1 MKEIKTKP
9 AGGQPRTFDKA
20 GVVPKT
26 AMKEMWIHTKDKV
39 LSETMGTPFAS
50 QQEATGNAPA
60 NTAGD
65 QMLSSAE
72 TTAKKGAEMAY
83 DGGKKL
89 TQFAGQK
96 VKERREVTRIKNQA
110 SSITQGNKGEAWKGT
125 STRPAGKKNIK
136 GRQPAAKPKAN
147 AAKTIKQGGK
157 GIKGAQRTAANTQ
170 KAAKAAQQIT
180 QRMQAAAKATVR
192 GIRAAAHA
200 VMATLKA
207 AVAAMQSL
215 AAAILAGGWVAVVI
229 ILLICLIALVMGSS
243 YGIFFGVES
252 TGSGTSVSQAV
263 RDLNQEYADH
273 LQQISESVS
282 HDRQEMTS
290 NDGNL
295 SINWQEVLAVFSAK
309 VSGACDGEQVAS
321 LTDAQVDILRDILWE
336 MNDVDYSTHTESHE
350 VEVTMINDEG
360 EEETTTETV
369 TETVL
374 TITIT
379 HKTAA
384 EMAGEYHFNS
394 RQNEYL
400 ALMMQPDN
408 QNLWAQLLGGLVTGG
423 GQIITPDTDWVPI
436 GALAWPLPQTFSI
449 SSPFG
454 YREDPFTGEIEYH
467 NGTDIAAPN
476 GTQILAAAAG
486 TVTIANGI
494 DSWGGSYGYHIKIDH
509 GNGLETLY
517 AHCSAI
523 CVTPGQQVQ
532 QGEVIGFVG
541 STGNSTG
548 NHLHFE
554 VCLDSQNVDM
564 VCFFDR
570 GGHFLKKRRG
580 RQVITRL
587 VKSVFS
593 YRKIKDSQ

>member
-1 MKEIKTKP
+1 MKEIKTKQ
-9 AGGQPRTFDKA
+9 AGGKPRTFDKA

-26 AMKEMWIHTKDKV
+26 AVKEMWLHTKDKA
-39 LSETMGTPFAS
+39 LSETMGTPFAN
-50 QQEATGNAPA
+50 QQETTGNVPA

-65 QMLSSAE
+65 QILSSAE
-72 TTAKKGAEMAY
+72 TTAKKGAETAY

-110 SSITQGNKGEAWKGT
+110 SSITQGSKGEVWKGT

-147 AAKTIKQGGK
+147 TAKTIKQGGK
-157 GIKGAQRTAANTQ
+157 GIKGAQQTSAKTQ

-180 QRMQAAAKATVR
+180 QRMQAAAKITVR

-200 VMATLKA
+200 VMAALKA

-309 VSGACDGEQVAS
+309 VSGASDGEQVAS

-350 VEVTMINDEG
+350 VEVTTTNDDG
-360 EEETTTETV
+360 EEVTTTETV

-374 TITIT
+374 TIEIT

-400 ALMMQPDN
+400 DLMMQPDN
-408 QNLWAQLLGGLVTGG
+408 QNLWSQLLGGFVDGG
-423 GQIITPDTDWVPI
+423 GQIINPDTDWVPV
-436 GALAWPLPQTFSI
+436 GAIAWPLPKTFSI

-467 NGTDIAAPN
+467 NGTDIVAPN

-494 DSWGGSYGYHIKIDH
+494 DPWGGGYGYYIKIDH

-523 CVTPGQQVQ
+523 CVTPGQQ
-532 QGEVIGFVG
+532 GEVIGFVS

-554 VCLDSQNVDM
+554 TWVNGQRTNAM
-564 VCFFDR
+564 MYFAE
-570 GGHFLKKRRG
+570 
-580 RQVITRL
+580 
-587 VKSVFS
+587 
-593 YRKIKDSQ
+593 Y

>member
-1 MKEIKTKP
+1 MNEIKTKSTTN
-9 AGGQPRTFDKA
+9 QPRTFDKA
-20 GVVPKT
+20 GAIPKT
-26 AMKEMWIHTKDKV
+26 AMKEMWLHTKDKV

-50 QQEATGNAPA
+50 QQEASNNTSA

-65 QMLSSAE
+65 QMLSGAE
-72 TTAKKGAEMAY
+72 TTVKKEAETTY
-83 DGGKKL
+83 DRGRKL
-89 TQFAGQK
+89 TQFVGRK
-96 VKERREVTRIKNQA
+96 VKERREAARIKNQA
-110 SSITQGNKGEAWKGT
+110 SGTSQSSTGATRKGT
-125 STRPAGKKNIK
+125 SAGPTGKKTIK
-136 GRQPAAKPKAN
+136 GRQPAAKPKDN
-147 AAKTIKQGGK
+147 VAKAIKQGEK
-157 GIKGAQRTAANTQ
+157 GIKGIRQNAANTQ
-170 KAAKAAQQIT
+170 KAAKTAQQIT
-180 QRMQAAAKATVR
+180 QRMQAAAKATLR

-200 VMATLKA
+200 MMAAFKA
-207 AVAAMQSL
+207 AVAAAQSL

-263 RDLNQEYADH
+263 RNLNQEYADY

-290 NDGNL
+290 NDGSL
-295 SINWQEVLAVFSAK
+295 SINWQGVLAVFSAK
-309 VSGACDGEQVAS
+309 VSGASDGEQVAS
-321 LTDAQVDILRDILWE
+321 LTDAQVDTLRDILWE
-336 MNDVDYSTHTESHE
+336 MNDVDYSTRTESHE
-350 VEVTMINDEG
+350 VEVTTTNDDG

-384 EMAGEYHFNS
+384 EMAVAYHFNS

-408 QNLWAQLLGGLVTGG
+408 QNLWAQLLGGLVSGG
-423 GQIITPDTDWVPI
+423 GQIIIPDTDWIPT

-509 GNGLETLY
+509 GGGLETLY

-554 VCLDSQNVDM
+554 VWVNGERTDAM
-564 VCFFDR
+564 YFF
-570 GGHFLKKRRG
+570 
-580 RQVITRL
+580 L
-587 VKSVFS
+587 VS
-593 YRKIKDSQ
+593 

>member
-9 AGGQPRTFDKA
+9 AGGQPRTFDKT

-26 AMKEMWIHTKDKV
+26 AMKEMWLHTKDKA
-39 LSETMGTPFAS
+39 LNETMNTPFAG

-65 QMLSSAE
+65 QMLSGTE
-72 TTAKKGAEMAY
+72 TIAKKGAETAY
-83 DGGKKL
+83 GGGRKL

-96 VKERREVTRIKNQA
+96 IKERREAARIKNQA
-110 SSITQGNKGEAWKGT
+110 SGTTQGSNGAARKGT
-125 STRPAGKKNIK
+125 STRPTGKKTIK
-136 GRQPAAKPKAN
+136 GRKPAAKPKAH
-147 AAKTIKQGGK
+147 AAKSIKQGGK
-157 GIKGAQRTAANTQ
+157 GIKGAQQTAANAQ

-180 QRMQAAAKATVR
+180 QRMQAAAKATLR

-200 VMATLKA
+200 VMAALKA
-207 AVAAMQSL
+207 AVAAAQSL
-215 AAAILAGGWVAVVI
+215 AAAILAGGWVAVVV
-229 ILLICLIALVMGSS
+229 ILLVCLIALVMGSS

-263 RDLNQEYADH
+263 RDLNQEYAEH
-273 LQQISESVS
+273 LQQISEDVS

-295 SINWQEVLAVFSAK
+295 SINWQDVLAVFSAK
-309 VSGACDGEQVAS
+309 VSGASDGEQVAS
-321 LTDAQVDILRDILWE
+321 LTDAQVNILRDILWK

-350 VEVTMINDEG
+350 VEVTTTNNAG

-374 TITIT
+374 TIEIT
-379 HKTAA
+379 HTTAA
-384 EMAGEYHFNS
+384 DMAQKYRFDR
-394 RQNEYL
+394 RQKEYL
-400 ALMMQPDN
+400 DLMMQPDN
-408 QNLWAQLLGGLVTGG
+408 QNLWAQLLGGLVAGG
-423 GQIITPDTDWVPI
+423 GQIINPDTDWVPI

-454 YREDPFTGEIEYH
+454 YREDPFPVEFDYH
-467 NGTDIAAPN
+467 NGTDVAAPN

-554 VCLDSQNVDM
+554 VWVNGERTDAM
-564 VCFFDR
+564 
-570 GGHFLKKRRG
+570 GY
-580 RQVITRL
+580 
-587 VKSVFS
+587 FS
-593 YRKIKDSQ
+593 IR

>member
-9 AGGQPRTFDKA
+9 ARVKLHVLDKA
-20 GVVPKT
+20 ETVPKT
-26 AMKEMWIHTKDKV
+26 AMKEMWLHTKDKV
-39 LSETMGTPFAS
+39 LSETMGTSFSS
-50 QQEATGNAPA
+50 QQEATSNAPA

-65 QMLSSAE
+65 QMLSGAE
-72 TTAKKGAEMAY
+72 TAAKKGAETAY
-83 DGGKKL
+83 HGGQKM
-89 TQFAGQK
+89 TRFASQK
-96 VKERREVTRIKNQA
+96 VKERREVTRIKNRA
-110 SSITQGNKGEAWKGT
+110 SRTTQGSKGVAHKGALA
-125 STRPAGKKNIK
+125 RLDGKKTIK
-136 GRQPAAKPKAN
+136 GRQPAAKSKVN
-147 AAKTIKQGGK
+147 TAKTIKQGRK

-180 QRMQAAAKATVR
+180 QRMQAAAKVTVR
-192 GIRAAAHA
+192 GIRAVARA
-200 VMATLKA
+200 VMTALKA

-263 RDLNQEYADH
+263 RNLNQEYADH
-273 LQQISESVS
+273 MQQISESVF
-282 HDRQEMTS
+282 HDRQEVTS

-295 SINWQEVLAVFSAK
+295 SINWQEVLAIFSAK
-309 VSGACDGEQVAS
+309 VSGASDGAQVAS

-336 MNDVDYSTHTESHE
+336 MNDVDYSTYTESHE
-350 VEVTMINDEG
+350 VEVTITNDDG

-374 TITIT
+374 TIEII

-384 EMAGEYHFNS
+384 DMAQEYRFNR

-400 ALMMQPDN
+400 DLMMQSDN
-408 QNLWAQLLGGLVTGG
+408 QNLWVQILGGLVTGG
-423 GQIITPDTDWVPI
+423 GQIINPDTDWVPI
-436 GALAWPLPQTFSI
+436 GELAWPLPQTFSI

-467 NGTDIAAPN
+467 SGTDIAAPN

-494 DSWGGSYGYHIKIDH
+494 DPWGGSYGYHIKINH

-523 CVTPGQQVQ
+523 CVTPGQRVQ
-532 QGEVIGFVG
+532 RGEVIGFVG
-541 STGNSTG
+541 NTGNSTG

-554 VCLDSQNVDM
+554 TWVNGERIDTM
-564 VCFFDR
+564 RFF
-570 GGHFLKKRRG
+570 
-580 RQVITRL
+580 TE
-587 VKSVFS
+587 SE
-593 YRKIKDSQ
+593 

>member
-1 MKEIKTKP
+1 MNEIKTKSTTN
-9 AGGQPRTFDKA
+9 QPRTFDKVGA
-20 GVVPKT
+20 IPKT
-26 AMKEMWIHTKDKV
+26 AMKEMWLHTKDKV

-50 QQEATGNAPA
+50 QQEASNNTSA

-65 QMLSSAE
+65 QMLSGAE
-72 TTAKKGAEMAY
+72 TTVKKGAETTY
-83 DGGKKL
+83 DRGRKL
-89 TQFAGQK
+89 TQFVGRK
-96 VKERREVTRIKNQA
+96 VKERREAARIKNQA
-110 SSITQGNKGEAWKGT
+110 SGTSQSSTGATRKGT
-125 STRPAGKKNIK
+125 SAGPTGKKTIK
-136 GRQPAAKPKAN
+136 GRQPAAKPKDN
-147 AAKTIKQGGK
+147 VAKAIKQGEK
-157 GIKGAQRTAANTQ
+157 GIKGIRQNAANTQ
-170 KAAKAAQQIT
+170 KAAKTAQQIT
-180 QRMQAAAKATVR
+180 QRMQAAAKATLR

-200 VMATLKA
+200 MMAAFKA
-207 AVAAMQSL
+207 AVAAAQSL

-263 RDLNQEYADH
+263 RNLNQEYADY

-290 NDGNL
+290 NDGSL

-309 VSGACDGEQVAS
+309 VSGASDGEQVAS
-321 LTDAQVDILRDILWE
+321 LTDAQMDTLRNILWE
-336 MNDVDYSTHTESHE
+336 MNDVGYSTHTESHE
-350 VEVTMINDEG
+350 VEVTTTNDDG

-384 EMAGEYHFNS
+384 EMAVAYHFNS

-408 QNLWAQLLGGLVTGG
+408 QNLWAQLLGGLVSGG
-423 GQIITPDTDWVPI
+423 GQIIIPDTDWIPT

-509 GNGLETLY
+509 GGGLETLY

-554 VCLDSQNVDM
+554 VWVNGERTDAM
-564 VCFFDR
+564 YFFP
-570 GGHFLKKRRG
+570 
-580 RQVITRL
+580 V
-587 VKSVFS
+587 S
-593 YRKIKDSQ
+593 

>member
-9 AGGQPRTFDKA
+9 TGGQPRTFDKA

-26 AMKEMWIHTKDKV
+26 AMKEMWLHTKDKA

-65 QMLSSAE
+65 QMLSGAE
-72 TTAKKGAEMAY
+72 TTVKKGAETAC
-83 DGGKKL
+83 DGGRKL
-89 TQFAGQK
+89 TQFAGRK
-96 VKERREVTRIKNQA
+96 IKERRETTRIKDQA
-110 SSITQGNKGEAWKGT
+110 SSGTQGNKAVARKGA
-125 STRPAGKKNIK
+125 SKGPDGKKTIK
-136 GRQPAAKPKAN
+136 GRQPVAKPKAN

-200 VMATLKA
+200 VMAALKA

-263 RDLNQEYADH
+263 QELNQEYADH
-273 LQQISESVS
+273 LQQITENVS

-309 VSGACDGEQVAS
+309 VSGASDGEQVAS

-350 VEVTMINDEG
+350 VEVTTTNDDG

-374 TITIT
+374 TIEIT
-379 HKTAA
+379 HKTASD
-384 EMAGEYHFNS
+384 MAQEYRFNS

-400 ALMMQPDN
+400 DLMMQPDN
-408 QNLWAQLLGGLVTGG
+408 QNLWAQLLGGLVAGG
-423 GQIITPDTDWVPI
+423 GQIINPDTDWVPI
-436 GALAWPLPQTFSI
+436 GVLAWPLPQTFSI

-494 DSWGGSYGYHIKIDH
+494 DSWGGGYGYHIKIDH

-554 VCLDSQNVDM
+554 VWVSGERTDAMS
-564 VCFFDR
+564 FFS
-570 GGHFLKKRRG
+570 GN
-580 RQVITRL
+580 
-587 VKSVFS
+587 
-593 YRKIKDSQ
+593 

>member
-9 AGGQPRTFDKA
+9 TGRHPRTLDKV

-26 AMKEMWIHTKDKV
+26 AMKEMWLHTKDKA
-39 LSETMGTPFAS
+39 LSETMGTPFAT

-65 QMLSSAE
+65 QMLSGVE
-72 TTAKKGAEMAY
+72 TTAKKGAEAAY
-83 DGGKKL
+83 DGGKTL

-96 VKERREVTRIKNQA
+96 VKERREATRIKNQA
-110 SSITQGNKGEAWKGT
+110 FSKTLGSKGAAQKDT
-125 STRPAGKKNIK
+125 STRPAGKKTIK
-136 GRQPAAKPKAN
+136 GRQPVAKPKGN
-147 AAKTIKQGGK
+147 AAKAIKQGGK
-157 GIKGAQRTAANTQ
+157 GIKGAQQTAAKTQ
-170 KAAKAAQQIT
+170 KVAKAAQQIA
-180 QRMQAAAKATVR
+180 QRMQAAAKVTVR

-200 VMATLKA
+200 VMAALKA

-273 LQQISESVS
+273 LQQISESVP

-290 NDGNL
+290 NDGKL

-309 VSGACDGEQVAS
+309 VSGASDGEQVAS
-321 LTDAQVDILRDILWE
+321 LTDTQVNILRDILWE

-350 VEVTMINDEG
+350 VEVSTTNEDG

-369 TETVL
+369 SETVL
-374 TITIT
+374 TIEIT

-384 EMAGEYHFNS
+384 DMAQKYHFNS

-400 ALMMQPDN
+400 NLMMQPDN
-408 QNLWAQLLGGLVTGG
+408 QNLWAQLLGGLVAGG

-509 GNGLETLY
+509 GKGLETLY

-554 VCLDSQNVDM
+554 VWVNGERTDAMS
-564 VCFFDR
+564 FF
-570 GGHFLKKRRG
+570 G
-580 RQVITRL
+580 TN
-587 VKSVFS
+587 
-593 YRKIKDSQ
+593 

>member
-1 MKEIKTKP
+1 M
-9 AGGQPRTFDKA
+9 G
-20 GVVPKT
+20 
-26 AMKEMWIHTKDKV
+26 WICI
-39 LSETMGTPFAS
+39 LGAAPFAVCGFF
-50 QQEATGNAPA
+50 TYHGM
-60 NTAGD
+60 TAE
-65 QMLSSAE
+65 QMLSGAE
-72 TTAKKGAEMAY
+72 TTAKKGAETVY
-83 DGGKKL
+83 DGGRKL
-89 TQFAGQK
+89 TQFAGRK
-96 VKERREVTRIKNQA
+96 IKERREAARIKKQA
-110 SSITQGNKGEAWKGT
+110 FGTTKPGPGIVPKGT
-125 STRPAGKKNIK
+125 STRPAGKKIIK
-136 GRQPAAKPKAN
+136 GRQPAVKPKTNSAKPKAN
-147 AAKTIKQGGK
+147 AVKPIKQGEK
-157 GIKGAQRTAANTQ
+157 GIKGAQKTAVKTQ

-180 QRMQAAAKATVR
+180 RRMQAAAKATVR
-192 GIRAAAHA
+192 GIRAATHA
-200 VMATLKA
+200 VMAALKA
-207 AVAAMQSL
+207 AVAAARSL

-229 ILLICLIALVMGSS
+229 ILHICLIALVMGSS

-252 TGSGTSVSQAV
+252 TGSGPSVSQAV
-263 RDLNQEYADH
+263 QELNQEYAER
-273 LQQISESVS
+273 LQQIAEDVS

-309 VSGACDGEQVAS
+309 VSGASDGEQVAS
-321 LTDAQVDILRDILWE
+321 LTDTQVDILRDILWE
-336 MNDVDYSTHTESHE
+336 MNDVSYSTRTESHE
-350 VEVTMINDEG
+350 VEVITINDDG
-360 EEETTTETV
+360 EEETATETV

-400 ALMMQPDN
+400 TLMMQPEN
-408 QNLWAQLLGGLVTGG
+408 QNLWAQLLGGFVAGG
-423 GQIITPDTDWVPI
+423 GQIINPDTDWVPI

-454 YREDPFTGEIEYH
+454 YRADPFTGELEYH
-467 NGTDIAAPN
+467 NGTDISAPN
-476 GTQILAAAAG
+476 GTPILAAAAG

-554 VCLDSQNVDM
+554 VWVNGERADAM
-564 VCFFDR
+564 RFFCEPR
-570 GGHFLKKRRG
+570 
-580 RQVITRL
+580 I
-587 VKSVFS
+587 
-593 YRKIKDSQ
+593 

>member
-1 MKEIKTKP
+1 MQQR
-9 AGGQPRTFDKA
+9 QP
-20 GVVPKT
+20 V
-26 AMKEMWIHTKDKV
+26 
-39 LSETMGTPFAS
+39 
-50 QQEATGNAPA
+50 
-60 NTAGD
+60 
-65 QMLSSAE
+65 
-72 TTAKKGAEMAY
+72 GA
-83 DGGKKL
+83 
-89 TQFAGQK
+89 
-96 VKERREVTRIKNQA
+96 RC
-110 SSITQGNKGEAWKGT
+110 
-125 STRPAGKKNIK
+125 
-136 GRQPAAKPKAN
+136 QPAAKPKAN

-157 GIKGAQRTAANTQ
+157 GIKGAQQAAANAQ

-180 QRMQAAAKATVR
+180 QRMQAAAKAAVR

-200 VMATLKA
+200 VMAALKA

-215 AAAILAGGWVAVVI
+215 AAAILAGGWVAVAI

-263 RDLNQEYADH
+263 QDLNQEYADH

-290 NDGNL
+290 NDGSL
-295 SINWQEVLAVFSAK
+295 SINWQEVLAVFSAR
-309 VSGACDGEQVAS
+309 VSGASDGEQVAS

-350 VEVTMINDEG
+350 VEVTTTNDDG
-360 EEETTTETV
+360 EEDTTTETV

-408 QNLWAQLLGGLVTGG
+408 QNLWAQLLGGLVAGG
-423 GQIITPDTDWVPI
+423 GQIINPDTDWVPI
-436 GALAWPLPQTFSI
+436 GVLAWPLPQTFSI

-454 YREDPFTGEIEYH
+454 YREDPFTGELEYH

-509 GNGLETLY
+509 GGGLGTLY

-554 VCLDSQNVDM
+554 VWVNGERTDAMS
-564 VCFFDR
+564 FFLA
-570 GGHFLKKRRG
+570 G
-580 RQVITRL
+580 
-587 VKSVFS
+587 
-593 YRKIKDSQ
+593 

>member
-1 MKEIKTKP
+1 
-9 AGGQPRTFDKA
+9 
-20 GVVPKT
+20 
-26 AMKEMWIHTKDKV
+26 
-39 LSETMGTPFAS
+39 MGTPFAS
-50 QQEATGNAPA
+50 QQEASNNAPA

-72 TTAKKGAEMAY
+72 TTVKKGAETAY
-83 DGGKKL
+83 DGGRKL
-89 TQFAGQK
+89 TQFADRK
-96 VKERREVTRIKNQA
+96 IKERREAARIKSQV
-110 SSITQGNKGEAWKGT
+110 SGTTQGSNGAARKGNSTRSAG
-125 STRPAGKKNIK
+125 STRPAGKKTIK

-147 AAKTIKQGGK
+147 VAKTIKQGGK

-200 VMATLKA
+200 VMAALKA

-309 VSGACDGEQVAS
+309 VSGASDGEQVAS

-350 VEVTMINDEG
+350 VEVTTTNEDG

-369 TETVL
+369 SETVL
-374 TITIT
+374 IIEII
-379 HKTAA
+379 HKTASD
-384 EMAGEYHFNS
+384 MAREYRFNS

-400 ALMMQPDN
+400 NLMMQPDN
-408 QNLWAQLLGGLVTGG
+408 QNLWAQLLGGLVAGG

-454 YREDPFTGEIEYH
+454 YREDPFTGEIDYH

-494 DSWGGSYGYHIKIDH
+494 DPWGGSYGYHIKIDH

-554 VCLDSQNVDM
+554 VWVSGERTDAMS
-564 VCFFDR
+564 FF
-570 GGHFLKKRRG
+570 
-580 RQVITRL
+580 
-587 VKSVFS
+587 SEN
-593 YRKIKDSQ
+593 

>member
-9 AGGQPRTFDKA
+9 ASGQPRTFDKA

-26 AMKEMWIHTKDKV
+26 AMKEMWLHTKDKA

-50 QQEATGNAPA
+50 QQEATDNAPA

-65 QMLSSAE
+65 QMLSGAE
-72 TTAKKGAEMAY
+72 TTVKKGAEAAY
-83 DGGKKL
+83 DGGQKL
-89 TQFAGQK
+89 TQFAGRK
-96 VKERREVTRIKNQA
+96 IKERREATRIKDQA
-110 SSITQGNKGEAWKGT
+110 SSGTQGNKAAARKGA
-125 STRPAGKKNIK
+125 SKGPDGKKAIK
-136 GRQPAAKPKAN
+136 GRQPTAKPKAN

-200 VMATLKA
+200 VMAALKA

-263 RDLNQEYADH
+263 RNLNQEYADH

-290 NDGNL
+290 NDGSL

-309 VSGACDGEQVAS
+309 VSGASDGEQVAS

-350 VEVTMINDEG
+350 VEVTTTNDDG

-369 TETVL
+369 SETVL
-374 TITIT
+374 TIEIT
-379 HKTAA
+379 HKTATD
-384 EMAGEYHFNS
+384 MAQEYRFNS

-400 ALMMQPDN
+400 NLMMQPDN
-408 QNLWAQLLGGLVTGG
+408 QNLWAQLLGGLVAGG

-476 GTQILAAAAG
+476 GTQILAAATG

-554 VCLDSQNVDM
+554 VWVSGERTDAMS
-564 VCFFDR
+564 FFS
-570 GGHFLKKRRG
+570 GN
-580 RQVITRL
+580 
-587 VKSVFS
+587 
-593 YRKIKDSQ
+593 

>member
-26 AMKEMWIHTKDKV
+26 AMKEMWLHTKDKA
-39 LSETMGTPFAS
+39 LSETIGTPFAS

-65 QMLSSAE
+65 QMLSGAE
-72 TTAKKGAEMAY
+72 TTAKKGAETAY

-96 VKERREVTRIKNQA
+96 VKERREATRIKDQA
-110 SSITQGNKGEAWKGT
+110 SSGTQGNKAVARKGA
-125 STRPAGKKNIK
+125 SKGPDGKKTIK
-136 GRQPAAKPKAN
+136 GRKPAAKPKAN

-200 VMATLKA
+200 VMAALKA

-273 LQQISESVS
+273 LQQISESVA

-290 NDGNL
+290 NDGSL

-309 VSGACDGEQVAS
+309 VSGASDGEQVAS

-350 VEVTMINDEG
+350 VEVTITNDDG

-374 TITIT
+374 TIEIN
-379 HKTAA
+379 HK
-384 EMAGEYHFNS
+384 MASDMAQEYHFNS

-400 ALMMQPDN
+400 NLMMQPDN
-408 QNLWAQLLGGLVTGG
+408 QNLLAQLLGGLVAGG
-423 GQIITPDTDWVPI
+423 GQIITPDTDWI
-436 GALAWPLPQTFSI
+436 STGALAWPLPQTFSI

-523 CVTPGQQVQ
+523 CVTPGQRVQ

-554 VCLDSQNVDM
+554 VWVNGQRTDAMS
-564 VCFFDR
+564 FFAN
-570 GGHFLKKRRG
+570 
-580 RQVITRL
+580 
-587 VKSVFS
+587 
-593 YRKIKDSQ
+593 

>member
-9 AGGQPRTFDKA
+9 ASGQPRIFDKA

-26 AMKEMWIHTKDKV
+26 AMKKMWLHTKDKAQ
-39 LSETMGTPFAS
+39 SETMGTPFAS

-83 DGGKKL
+83 DGSRKM
-89 TQFAGQK
+89 TRFASQK
-96 VKERREVTRIKNQA
+96 VKERLEATRVKNQA
-110 SSITQGNKGEAWKGT
+110 SSGTQGNKAAARKGA
-125 STRPAGKKNIK
+125 SKGLDGKKTIK
-136 GRQPAAKPKAN
+136 GRQPVAKPKAN
-147 AAKTIKQGGK
+147 VAKTIKQGGK

-200 VMATLKA
+200 VMAALKA

-263 RDLNQEYADH
+263 RNLNQEYANH

-290 NDGNL
+290 NDGSL

-309 VSGACDGEQVAS
+309 VSGASDGEQVAS

-350 VEVTMINDEG
+350 VEVTTTNEDG

-369 TETVL
+369 SETVL
-374 TITIT
+374 IIEII
-379 HKTAA
+379 HKTASD
-384 EMAGEYHFNS
+384 MAQEYRFNS

-400 ALMMQPDN
+400 DLMMQPDN
-408 QNLWAQLLGGLVTGG
+408 QNLWAQLLGGLVAGG
-423 GQIITPDTDWVPI
+423 GQIITPNTDWVPI

-454 YREDPFTGEIEYH
+454 YREDPFTGELEYH
-467 NGTDIAAPN
+467 NGTDIVAPN

-554 VCLDSQNVDM
+554 VWMSGERTDAMS
-564 VCFFDR
+564 FFS
-570 GGHFLKKRRG
+570 GN
-580 RQVITRL
+580 
-587 VKSVFS
+587 
-593 YRKIKDSQ
+593 

>member
-9 AGGQPRTFDKA
+9 TGGKPRTFDKA

-26 AMKEMWIHTKDKV
+26 AMKEMWLHTKDKA

-65 QMLSSAE
+65 QMLSGAE
-72 TTAKKGAEMAY
+72 TTVKKGAETAY
-83 DGGKKL
+83 DGGRKL
-89 TQFAGQK
+89 TQFAGRK
-96 VKERREVTRIKNQA
+96 IKERREATRIKDQA
-110 SSITQGNKGEAWKGT
+110 SSGTQGNKAVARKGA
-125 STRPAGKKNIK
+125 SKGPDGKKTIK

-200 VMATLKA
+200 VMAALKA

-273 LQQISESVS
+273 LQQITENVS

-309 VSGACDGEQVAS
+309 VSGASDGEQVAS

-350 VEVTMINDEG
+350 VEVTTTNDDG

-374 TITIT
+374 TIEIT

-384 EMAGEYHFNS
+384 DMAQEYRFNS
-394 RQNEYL
+394 RQNKYL
-400 ALMMQPDN
+400 DLMMQPDN
-408 QNLWAQLLGGLVTGG
+408 QNLWAQLLGGLVAGG
-423 GQIITPDTDWVPI
+423 GQIINPDTDWVPI
-436 GALAWPLPQTFSI
+436 GVLAWPLPQTFSI

-454 YREDPFTGEIEYH
+454 YREDPFTGEIDYH

-554 VCLDSQNVDM
+554 VWVSGERTDAMS
-564 VCFFDR
+564 FFS
-570 GGHFLKKRRG
+570 GN
-580 RQVITRL
+580 
-587 VKSVFS
+587 
-593 YRKIKDSQ
+593 

>member
-1 MKEIKTKP
+1 
-9 AGGQPRTFDKA
+9 
-20 GVVPKT
+20 
-26 AMKEMWIHTKDKV
+26 MKEMWIHTKDKV

-282 HDRQEMTS
+282 HDRQEMTF

-360 EEETTTETV
+360 EE
-369 TETVL
+369 
-374 TITIT
+374 
-379 HKTAA
+379 
-384 EMAGEYHFNS
+384 
-394 RQNEYL
+394 
-400 ALMMQPDN
+400 
-408 QNLWAQLLGGLVTGG
+408 
-423 GQIITPDTDWVPI
+423 
-436 GALAWPLPQTFSI
+436 
-449 SSPFG
+449 
-454 YREDPFTGEIEYH
+454 
-467 NGTDIAAPN
+467 
-476 GTQILAAAAG
+476 
-486 TVTIANGI
+486 
-494 DSWGGSYGYHIKIDH
+494 
-509 GNGLETLY
+509 
-517 AHCSAI
+517 
-523 CVTPGQQVQ
+523 
-532 QGEVIGFVG
+532 
-541 STGNSTG
+541 
-548 NHLHFE
+548 
-554 VCLDSQNVDM
+554 
-564 VCFFDR
+564 
-570 GGHFLKKRRG
+570 
-580 RQVITRL
+580 
-587 VKSVFS
+587 
-593 YRKIKDSQ
+593 

>member
-26 AMKEMWIHTKDKV
+26 AMKEMWLHTKDKA

-89 TQFAGQK
+89 TQFTGQK
-96 VKERREVTRIKNQA
+96 VKERREATRIKNQA
-110 SSITQGNKGEAWKGT
+110 SSKTQGSKGAARKDT
-125 STRPAGKKNIK
+125 STRPAGKKTIK
-136 GRQPAAKPKAN
+136 GRQPVAKPKAN
-147 AAKTIKQGGK
+147 AAKNIKQGGK

-200 VMATLKA
+200 VMAALKA
-207 AVAAMQSL
+207 AVAAAQSL

-263 RDLNQEYADH
+263 RNLNQEYANH

-290 NDGNL
+290 NDGSL
-295 SINWQEVLAVFSAK
+295 SINWQEVLAVYSAK
-309 VSGACDGEQVAS
+309 VSGASDGEQVAS
-321 LTDAQVDILRDILWE
+321 LTDAQVDALRTILWE
-336 MNDVDYSTHTESHE
+336 MNDVSYSTHTESHE
-350 VEVTMINDEG
+350 VEVTTTNEDG

-374 TITIT
+374 TIIIT

-408 QNLWAQLLGGLVTGG
+408 QNLWAQLLGGFVAGG
-423 GQIITPDTDWVPI
+423 GQIITPDTDWVGTGP
-436 GALAWPLPQTFSI
+436 LAWPLPQTFSI
-449 SSPFG
+449 SSHFG

-467 NGTDIAAPN
+467 NGTDIAAPE
-476 GTQILAAAAG
+476 GTPILAAASGA
-486 TVTIANGI
+486 VTIANGI
-494 DSWGGSYGYHIKIDH
+494 DSWGGGYGYHIKIDH
-509 GNGLETLY
+509 GDGLETLY

-523 CVTPGQQVQ
+523 CVTPGQRVQ

-541 STGNSTG
+541 GTGNSTG
-548 NHLHFE
+548 DHLHFE
-554 VCLDSQNVDM
+554 VFENNQRTDAI
-564 VCFFDR
+564 R
-570 GGHFLKKRRG
+570 Y
-580 RQVITRL
+580 
-587 VKSVFS
+587 FS
-593 YRKIKDSQ
+593 LQE

>member
-9 AGGQPRTFDKA
+9 ASGQPRIFDKA

-26 AMKEMWIHTKDKV
+26 AMKKMWLHTKDKAQ
-39 LSETMGTPFAS
+39 SETMGTPFAS

-83 DGGKKL
+83 DGSRKM
-89 TQFAGQK
+89 TRFASQK
-96 VKERREVTRIKNQA
+96 VKERLEATRVKNQA
-110 SSITQGNKGEAWKGT
+110 SSGTQGNKAAARKGA
-125 STRPAGKKNIK
+125 SKGLDGKKTIK
-136 GRQPAAKPKAN
+136 GRQPVVKPKAN
-147 AAKTIKQGGK
+147 VAKTIKQGGK

-192 GIRAAAHA
+192 GIRAAVHA
-200 VMATLKA
+200 VMAALKA

-309 VSGACDGEQVAS
+309 VSGASDGEQVAS

-350 VEVTMINDEG
+350 VEVTTTNEDG
-360 EEETTTETV
+360 EEEATTETV
-369 TETVL
+369 SETVL
-374 TITIT
+374 IIEII
-379 HKTAA
+379 HKTASD
-384 EMAGEYHFNS
+384 MAREYRFNS

-400 ALMMQPDN
+400 NLMMQPNN
-408 QNLWAQLLGGLVTGG
+408 QNLWAQLLGGLVAGG

-554 VCLDSQNVDM
+554 VLVHGERTDAMN
-564 VCFFDR
+564 FF
-570 GGHFLKKRRG
+570 
-580 RQVITRL
+580 
-587 VKSVFS
+587 SV
-593 YRKIKDSQ
+593 R

>member
-1 MKEIKTKP
+1 MNEIKTKSTTN
-9 AGGQPRTFDKA
+9 QPRTFDKVGA
-20 GVVPKT
+20 IPKT
-26 AMKEMWIHTKDKV
+26 AMKEMWLHTKDKV
-39 LSETMGTPFAS
+39 LSETMGTPFVS
-50 QQEATGNAPA
+50 QQEASNNTSA

-65 QMLSSAE
+65 QMLSGAE
-72 TTAKKGAEMAY
+72 TTVKKGAETTY
-83 DGGKKL
+83 DRGRKL
-89 TQFAGQK
+89 TQFVGRK
-96 VKERREVTRIKNQA
+96 VKERREAARIKNQA
-110 SSITQGNKGEAWKGT
+110 SGTSQSSTGATRKGT
-125 STRPAGKKNIK
+125 SAGPTGKKTIK

-147 AAKTIKQGGK
+147 AAKSIKQGGK
-157 GIKGAQRTAANTQ
+157 GIKGVQQTAANAQ
-170 KAAKAAQQIT
+170 KAAKTAQQIT

-200 VMATLKA
+200 AMAALKA

-215 AAAILAGGWVAVVI
+215 AAAILAGGWIAVVI

-309 VSGACDGEQVAS
+309 VSGASDGEQVAS

-336 MNDVDYSTHTESHE
+336 MNDVDYSTRTESHE
-350 VEVTMINDEG
+350 VEVTTTNDDG

-369 TETVL
+369 IETVL

-408 QNLWAQLLGGLVTGG
+408 QNLWAQLLGGLVSGG
-423 GQIITPDTDWVPI
+423 GQIIIPDTDWIPT

-509 GNGLETLY
+509 GGGLETLY

-554 VCLDSQNVDM
+554 VWVNGERTDAM
-564 VCFFDR
+564 YFF
-570 GGHFLKKRRG
+570 
-580 RQVITRL
+580 L
-587 VKSVFS
+587 VS
-593 YRKIKDSQ
+593 

>member
-1 MKEIKTKP
+1 MKEIKTKQ

-26 AMKEMWIHTKDKV
+26 AMKEMWLHTKDKA
-39 LSETMGTPFAS
+39 LSETIGTPFAG
-50 QQEATGNAPA
+50 QQDVSNNAPA

-65 QMLSSAE
+65 QMMSGAE
-72 TTAKKGAEMAY
+72 TVVKKGAETAY
-83 DGGKKL
+83 NGNRKL
-89 TQFAGQK
+89 TRFASQK
-96 VKERREVTRIKNQA
+96 VKERREAARIKNQVPGTA
-110 SSITQGNKGEAWKGT
+110 QPGAGSARKGT
-125 STRPAGKKNIK
+125 STRPAGKKTIK

-157 GIKGAQRTAANTQ
+157 GIKGAQQTAANAQ
-170 KAAKAAQQIT
+170 KAAKTTKQIA

-200 VMATLKA
+200 VMAALKA

-273 LQQISESVS
+273 LQQITENVS

-290 NDGNL
+290 NDGSI

-309 VSGACDGEQVAS
+309 VSGATDGEQVAS
-321 LTDAQVDILRDILWE
+321 LTDAQVDILRDILRE
-336 MNDVDYSTHTESHE
+336 MNDVDYSTRTESHE
-350 VEVTMINDEG
+350 VEVTTTNDDG

-384 EMAGEYHFNS
+384 DMSQEYRFNR
-394 RQNEYL
+394 RQKEYL
-400 ALMMQPDN
+400 DLMMQPDN

-423 GQIITPDTDWVPI
+423 GQIITPNTDWVPN
-436 GALAWPLPQTFSI
+436 GALAWPQPQTFSI

-454 YREDPFTGEIEYH
+454 YREDPFTGEIDYH

-494 DSWGGSYGYHIKIDH
+494 DSWGGGYGYHIKIDH

-532 QGEVIGFVG
+532 QGEVIGFIG
-541 STGNSTG
+541 STGNSTS

-554 VCLDSQNVDM
+554 AWVNGARTDAMS
-564 VCFFDR
+564 FFTGD
-570 GGHFLKKRRG
+570 
-580 RQVITRL
+580 
-587 VKSVFS
+587 
-593 YRKIKDSQ
+593 

>member
-1 MKEIKTKP
+1 MNEIKTKSTTN
-9 AGGQPRTFDKA
+9 QPRTFDKVGA
-20 GVVPKT
+20 IPKT
-26 AMKEMWIHTKDKV
+26 AMKEMWLHTKDKV

-50 QQEATGNAPA
+50 QQEASNNTSA

-65 QMLSSAE
+65 QMLSGAE
-72 TTAKKGAEMAY
+72 TTVKKGAETTY
-83 DGGKKL
+83 DRGRKL
-89 TQFAGQK
+89 TQFVGRK
-96 VKERREVTRIKNQA
+96 VKERREAARIKNQA
-110 SSITQGNKGEAWKGT
+110 SGTSQSSTGATRKGT
-125 STRPAGKKNIK
+125 SAGPTGKKTIK
-136 GRQPAAKPKAN
+136 GRQPAAKPKDN
-147 AAKTIKQGGK
+147 VAKAIKQGEK
-157 GIKGAQRTAANTQ
+157 GIKGIRQNAANTQ
-170 KAAKAAQQIT
+170 KAAKTAQQIT
-180 QRMQAAAKATVR
+180 QRMQAAAKATLR

-200 VMATLKA
+200 MMAAFKA
-207 AVAAMQSL
+207 AVAAAQSL

-263 RDLNQEYADH
+263 RNLNQEYADY

-290 NDGNL
+290 NDGSL
-295 SINWQEVLAVFSAK
+295 SINWQGVLTVFSAK
-309 VSGACDGEQVAS
+309 VSGASDGEQVAS
-321 LTDAQVDILRDILWE
+321 LTDAQVDTLRDILWE
-336 MNDVDYSTHTESHE
+336 MNDVDYSTRTESHE
-350 VEVTMINDEG
+350 VEVTTTNDDG

-384 EMAGEYHFNS
+384 EMAVAYHFNS

-408 QNLWAQLLGGLVTGG
+408 QNLWAQLLGGLVSGG
-423 GQIITPDTDWVPI
+423 GQIIIPDTDWIPT

-509 GNGLETLY
+509 GGGLETLY

-554 VCLDSQNVDM
+554 VWVNGERTDAM
-564 VCFFDR
+564 YFF
-570 GGHFLKKRRG
+570 
-580 RQVITRL
+580 L
-587 VKSVFS
+587 VS
-593 YRKIKDSQ
+593 

>member
-9 AGGQPRTFDKA
+9 ASGQPRTFDKA

-26 AMKEMWIHTKDKV
+26 AMKEMWLHTKDKA

-50 QQEATGNAPA
+50 QQEATDNAPA

-83 DGGKKL
+83 DGGRKM
-89 TQFAGQK
+89 TRFASQK
-96 VKERREVTRIKNQA
+96 VKERLEATRIKNQA
-110 SSITQGNKGEAWKGT
+110 SSGTQGNKAAARKGA
-125 STRPAGKKNIK
+125 SKGPDGKKTIK

-170 KAAKAAQQIT
+170 KAVKAAQQIT
-180 QRMQAAAKATVR
+180 QRMQATAKATVR

-200 VMATLKA
+200 VMAALKA

-263 RDLNQEYADH
+263 RNLNQEYADY

-290 NDGNL
+290 NDGSL
-295 SINWQEVLAVFSAK
+295 SINWQGVLAVFSAK
-309 VSGACDGEQVAS
+309 VSGASDGEQVAS
-321 LTDAQVDILRDILWE
+321 LTDAQVDTLSDILWE
-336 MNDVDYSTHTESHE
+336 MNDVDYSTRTESHE
-350 VEVTMINDEG
+350 VEVTTTNDDG

-384 EMAGEYHFNS
+384 EMAVAYHFNS

-408 QNLWAQLLGGLVTGG
+408 QNLWAQLLGGLVSGG
-423 GQIITPDTDWVPI
+423 GQIIIPDTDWIPT

-454 YREDPFTGEIEYH
+454 YREDPFTGEIDYH

-509 GNGLETLY
+509 GGGLETLY

-554 VCLDSQNVDM
+554 VWVNGERTDAM
-564 VCFFDR
+564 YFF
-570 GGHFLKKRRG
+570 
-580 RQVITRL
+580 L
-587 VKSVFS
+587 VS
-593 YRKIKDSQ
+593 

>member
-26 AMKEMWIHTKDKV
+26 AMKEMWLHTKDKA
-39 LSETMGTPFAS
+39 LSETMGTPFAG
-50 QQEATGNAPA
+50 QQDVSNNAPA

-65 QMLSSAE
+65 QMLSGAE

-83 DGGKKL
+83 DGGRKM
-89 TQFAGQK
+89 TRFASQK
-96 VKERREVTRIKNQA
+96 VKERPEATRVKNQA
-110 SSITQGNKGEAWKGT
+110 SSGTQGNKAAARKGA
-125 STRPAGKKNIK
+125 SKGLDGKKTIK

-200 VMATLKA
+200 VMAALKA

-263 RDLNQEYADH
+263 QELNQEYADH
-273 LQQISESVS
+273 LQQITENVS

-309 VSGACDGEQVAS
+309 VSGASDGEQVAS

-350 VEVTMINDEG
+350 VEVTTTNDDG

-374 TITIT
+374 TIEIT
-379 HKTAA
+379 HKTASD
-384 EMAGEYHFNS
+384 MAQEYRFNS

-400 ALMMQPDN
+400 DLMMQPDN
-408 QNLWAQLLGGLVTGG
+408 QNLWAQLLGGLVAGG

-554 VCLDSQNVDM
+554 VWVSGERTDAMS
-564 VCFFDR
+564 FFS
-570 GGHFLKKRRG
+570 GN
-580 RQVITRL
+580 
-587 VKSVFS
+587 
-593 YRKIKDSQ
+593 

>member
-1 MKEIKTKP
+1 MKELKTKP
-9 AGGQPRTFDKA
+9 TGGKPHTFDKA

-26 AMKEMWIHTKDKV
+26 ATKEMWLHTKDKA
-39 LSETMGTPFAS
+39 LSETMNTPFAS

-60 NTAGD
+60 NIAGD
-65 QMLSSAE
+65 QLLSGTE
-72 TTAKKGAEMAY
+72 TAAKKGAETAY
-83 DGGKKL
+83 DGARKV
-89 TQFAGQK
+89 TRFAGQK
-96 VKERREVTRIKNQA
+96 VKERREVARIKNQVSGTAQGGKGA
-110 SSITQGNKGEAWKGT
+110 SRKGASKG
-125 STRPAGKKNIK
+125 PDGKKTIK

-157 GIKGAQRTAANTQ
+157 GIKGVQRTAANTQ

-200 VMATLKA
+200 VMAALKA

-263 RDLNQEYADH
+263 QELNQEYADH
-273 LQQISESVS
+273 LQQITENVS

-309 VSGACDGEQVAS
+309 VSGASDGEQVAS

-350 VEVTMINDEG
+350 VEVTTTNDDG

-369 TETVL
+369 SETVL
-374 TITIT
+374 TIEIT

-384 EMAGEYHFNS
+384 DMAQEYHFNH

-400 ALMMQPDN
+400 NLMMQPDN
-408 QNLWAQLLGGLVTGG
+408 QNLWAQLLGGLVAGG

-509 GNGLETLY
+509 GGGLETLY

-554 VCLDSQNVDM
+554 VWVNGERTDAM
-564 VCFFDR
+564 YFF
-570 GGHFLKKRRG
+570 
-580 RQVITRL
+580 L
-587 VKSVFS
+587 VS
-593 YRKIKDSQ
+593 

>member
-9 AGGQPRTFDKA
+9 ASGQPRIFDKA

-26 AMKEMWIHTKDKV
+26 AMKKMWLHTKDKAQ
-39 LSETMGTPFAS
+39 SETMGTPFAS

-83 DGGKKL
+83 DGSRKM
-89 TQFAGQK
+89 TRFASQK
-96 VKERREVTRIKNQA
+96 VKERLEATRVKNQA
-110 SSITQGNKGEAWKGT
+110 SSGTQGNKAAARKGA
-125 STRPAGKKNIK
+125 SKGLDGKKTIK
-136 GRQPAAKPKAN
+136 GRQPVVKPKAN
-147 AAKTIKQGGK
+147 VAKTIKQGGK

-192 GIRAAAHA
+192 GIRAAVHA
-200 VMATLKA
+200 VMAALKA

-309 VSGACDGEQVAS
+309 VSGASDGEQVAS

-350 VEVTMINDEG
+350 VEVTTTNEDG

-369 TETVL
+369 SETVL
-374 TITIT
+374 IIEII
-379 HKTAA
+379 HKTASD
-384 EMAGEYHFNS
+384 MAREYRFNS

-400 ALMMQPDN
+400 NLMMQPNN
-408 QNLWAQLLGGLVTGG
+408 QNLWAQLLGGLVAGG

-554 VCLDSQNVDM
+554 VLVHGERTDAM
-564 VCFFDR
+564 YFF
-570 GGHFLKKRRG
+570 
-580 RQVITRL
+580 
-587 VKSVFS
+587 SV
-593 YRKIKDSQ
+593 R

>member
-9 AGGQPRTFDKA
+9 ASGQPRIFDKA

-26 AMKEMWIHTKDKV
+26 AMKEMWLHTKDKA

-83 DGGKKL
+83 DGGRKM
-89 TQFAGQK
+89 TRFASQK
-96 VKERREVTRIKNQA
+96 VKERLEATRVKNQA
-110 SSITQGNKGEAWKGT
+110 SSGTQGNKAAARKGA
-125 STRPAGKKNIK
+125 SKGLDGKKTIK
-136 GRQPAAKPKAN
+136 GRQPVAKPKAN
-147 AAKTIKQGGK
+147 VAKTIKQGGK

-200 VMATLKA
+200 VMAALKA

-263 RDLNQEYADH
+263 RDLNQEYVDH

-309 VSGACDGEQVAS
+309 VSGASDGEQVAS

-350 VEVTMINDEG
+350 VEVTTTNDDG

-374 TITIT
+374 TIEIT
-379 HKTAA
+379 HKTASD
-384 EMAGEYHFNS
+384 MAQEYRFNS

-400 ALMMQPDN
+400 DLMMQPDN
-408 QNLWAQLLGGLVTGG
+408 QNLWAQLLGGLVAGG
-423 GQIITPDTDWVPI
+423 GQIINPDTDWVPI
-436 GALAWPLPQTFSI
+436 GVLAWPLPQTFSI

-554 VCLDSQNVDM
+554 AWVNGERTDAMS
-564 VCFFDR
+564 FFS
-570 GGHFLKKRRG
+570 GN
-580 RQVITRL
+580 
-587 VKSVFS
+587 
-593 YRKIKDSQ
+593 

>member
-1 MKEIKTKP
+1 
-9 AGGQPRTFDKA
+9 
-20 GVVPKT
+20 
-26 AMKEMWIHTKDKV
+26 
-39 LSETMGTPFAS
+39 
-50 QQEATGNAPA
+50 
-60 NTAGD
+60 
-65 QMLSSAE
+65 
-72 TTAKKGAEMAY
+72 MAY
-83 DGGKKL
+83 DGGKKM
-89 TQFAGQK
+89 TRFASQK

-110 SSITQGNKGEAWKGT
+110 SSITQGSKGEAWKGT
-125 STRPAGKKNIK
+125 STRLDGKKTIK

-147 AAKTIKQGGK
+147 AVKTIKQGGK
-157 GIKGAQRTAANTQ
+157 RIKGAQ
-170 KAAKAAQQIT
+170 
-180 QRMQAAAKATVR
+180 QAAANAQKTATTAQKITQQMKTATKATVR
-192 GIRAAAHA
+192 GIWAAAHA
-200 VMATLKA
+200 VMAALKA

-263 RDLNQEYADH
+263 RNLNQEYAEN
-273 LQQISESVS
+273 LQQISESVP

-290 NDGNL
+290 NDGNF

-309 VSGACDGEQVAS
+309 VSGASDGEQVAS
-321 LTDAQVDILRDILWE
+321 LTDVQVDILRDILWE

-350 VEVTMINDEG
+350 VEVTTTNDDG

-436 GALAWPLPQTFSI
+436 GALVWPLPQSFTITSH
-449 SSPFG
+449 FG
-454 YREDPFTGEIEYH
+454 YRQDPFTGEIEYH
-467 NGTDIAAPN
+467 NGTDIAAPA
-476 GTQILAAAAG
+476 GTPILAAASG
-486 TVTIANGI
+486 NVTIANGI
-494 DSWGGSYGYHIKIDH
+494 DPWGGGYGYHIKIDH

-523 CVTPGQQVQ
+523 CVIPGQQVQ

-554 VCLDSQNVDM
+554 VWVNGERADAMS
-564 VCFFDR
+564 FFIAD
-570 GGHFLKKRRG
+570 F
-580 RQVITRL
+580 
-587 VKSVFS
+587 
-593 YRKIKDSQ
+593 

>member
-9 AGGQPRTFDKA
+9 ASGQPRIFDKA

-26 AMKEMWIHTKDKV
+26 AMKKMWLHTKDKAQ
-39 LSETMGTPFAS
+39 SETMGTPFAS

-83 DGGKKL
+83 DGSRKM
-89 TQFAGQK
+89 TRFASQK
-96 VKERREVTRIKNQA
+96 VKERLEATRVKNQA
-110 SSITQGNKGEAWKGT
+110 SSGTQGNKAAARKGA
-125 STRPAGKKNIK
+125 SKGLDGKKTIK
-136 GRQPAAKPKAN
+136 GRQPVVKPKAN
-147 AAKTIKQGGK
+147 VAKTIKQGGK

-192 GIRAAAHA
+192 GIRAAVHA
-200 VMATLKA
+200 VMAALKA

-309 VSGACDGEQVAS
+309 VSGASDGEQVAS

-350 VEVTMINDEG
+350 VEVTTTNEDG

-369 TETVL
+369 SETVL
-374 TITIT
+374 IIEII
-379 HKTAA
+379 HKTASD
-384 EMAGEYHFNS
+384 MAREYRFNS

-400 ALMMQPDN
+400 NLMMQPNN
-408 QNLWAQLLGGLVTGG
+408 QNLWAQLLGGLVAGG

-476 GTQILAAAAG
+476 GTQILAAPAG

-554 VCLDSQNVDM
+554 VLVHGERTDAMN
-564 VCFFDR
+564 FF
-570 GGHFLKKRRG
+570 
-580 RQVITRL
+580 
-587 VKSVFS
+587 SV
-593 YRKIKDSQ
+593 R